1 MEFDYNYWYWSQ
13 LTEKDLIHIINT
25 KGLNTESKRAQQ
37 ELDRRIQEQTEFLE
51 L

>member
-13 LTEKDLIHIINT
+13 LTEQDLINIINSNRLGDEQ
-25 KGLNTESKRAQQ
+25 KKAQQ
-37 ELDRRIQEQTEFLE
+37 ELDKRAEEQTEFLE